1 MTHVKLDLV
10 DLGIL
15 ANLQAHGRMT
25 NVRLAGL
32 VGISP
37 PPCLRR
43 VRALEEAGYILGYH
57 AELDPASLGYG
68 VTVFAHVGLH
78 SQAEADLAAFEERVR
93 GWPMVREC
101 YMLAGEVDFL
111 LKVLARDWDAY
122 QTWLTRE
129 LTAAPNVD
137 HVKSALS
144 IRTSKRSPGVPVA
157 GDEATDPASRR

>member
-1 MTHVKLDLV
+1 MSRMKLDAV
-10 DLGIL
+10 DRRIL
-15 ANLQAHGRMT
+15 ACLQAEGRVT
-25 NVRLAGL
+25 NVRLARL

-37 PPCLRR
+37 PTCLRR
-43 VRALEEAGYILGYH
+43 VRALEDTGYVRGYH
-57 AELDPASLGYG
+57 ADVNVAALDYG
-68 VTVFAHVGLH
+68 VTVFAQVGLH
-78 SQAEADLAAFEERVR
+78 SQAEADLVAFEERVR

-101 YMLAGEVDFL
+101 HMLAGEVDFL

-144 IRTSKRSPGVPVA
+144 IREI
-157 GDEATDPASRR
+157 EA